1 MNLWKNKKT
10 RAWLITTAAVFAL
23 GLTVNLV
30 ATVTPLST
38 VLKTVLGPDRAITKD
53 GEALYTKTTATKAE
67 AKEKGNALN
76 QELCDEG
83 IVLLKNENGALPLPA
98 GAKISVFGKNSANV
112 VMSNSGSGGGA
123 ATDAV
128 SFEDALK
135 NSGFTVNNKL
145 FDFYKSSASGS
156 GRTENPGMDSGGG
169 DLSTGET
176 PISSYTTDI
185 TSSYSSFNDAA
196 IIVFT
201 RIAGE
206 GFDLPMTMQYNNER
220 HYLQLDDNETALIKH
235 VCEQNFKHVIIYLN
249 SNNPMEVGFLDDPT
263 HYAYNAKIDG
273 CIWAGGL
280 GSVGQNSLGRVLKG
294 EVNPSGHLID
304 TYPRNFKDDPVWQN
318 FGNNRIGGNKP
329 GDNYTEGG
337 YASKYYFVDYE
348 EGIYV
353 GYRYWE
359 TRYKDEANPDTWYKD
374 HVIFPFGYGLSY
386 TTFSQ
391 EIVNT
396 SELNSKSVKDASIT
410 VKVKVKNTGEVAGK
424 DVIQVYANL
433 PYTVGG
439 IEKSSKVL
447 IGFGKTDLLQPNQ
460 EKEFDIE
467 INPYYLASYDFDD
480 KNQNGFKGFEL
491 ESGNYSFSIGKN
503 VHDIIQTVEIQPL
516 AAGESIKFEKDPV
529 TGKAVKNLF
538 DDASIHLSEQLSRSN
553 WNSTFPKTPT
563 EDDKDIWYWEDEKGI
578 LIGDLNQDKHSG
590 NPLETTPATTM
601 PTLDTVTKKVQY
613 EEEVDGEKV
622 TKERAMIL
630 RDMRGKDYDN
640 ADWQDL
646 LNQMSFAEL
655 EALNYNAAFQT
666 NKADSIKK
674 PETSETDGPSGL
686 VNFMDTNTFYGTAKY
701 CNETVIAATWNRDLA
716 LAFGES
722 VGEEGLWGDSEG
734 KGKGLVYSGWYA
746 PGANIHRGQFGGR
759 VAEYFSEDPFLSG
772 KMAAAVVEGA
782 LKKGVYTYMKH
793 FALNEQETH
802 RGGVNVWCNEQAI
815 REIYLRPFEM
825 AVKEAKATGIM
836 SSFNKIGTK
845 WTGGDYRLL
854 TSVLR
859 EEWGFKGS
867 VICDFSTGQAHMD
880 AKQMAYAGG
889 DLNLDSMVTKWADS
903 KNASDVTVLRENAHH
918 ILYTIANSCVFNAE
932 IIGYNLPIWWI
943 VMFSIDGAIAVAL
956 AAWGIIVILMEKKK
970 QN

>member
-1 MNLWKNKKT
+1 MDLWKNKKS
-10 RAWLITTAAVFAL
+10 RAWLITTAAIFAV

-38 VLKTVLGPDRAITKD
+38 VLKTVLGPDRAITKE
-53 GEALYTKTTATKAE
+53 GESLYEKTSASKAE

-76 QELCDEG
+76 ESICEEG
-83 IVLLKNENGALPLPA
+83 IVLLKNENKALPLPE

-112 VMSNSGSGGGA
+112 VLSNSGSGGGKA
-123 ATDAV
+123 EDAV
-128 SFEDALK
+128 SLEAALK
-135 NSGFTVNNKL
+135 NSGFNVNDKL
-145 FDFYKSSASGS
+145 FRFYESSASGE
-156 GRTENPGMDSGGG
+156 GRTENPGMDSGGA
-169 DLSTGET
+169 DLKTGET
-176 PISSYTTDI
+176 PISSYSSDI
-185 TSSYSSFNDAA
+185 TSSYGNYNDAA
-196 IIVFT
+196 VIVFS

-206 GFDLPMTMQYNNER
+206 GFDLPMTMEYNKDR
-220 HYLQLDDNETALIKH
+220 HYLQLDENETALIKH

-249 SNNPMEVGFLDDPT
+249 TNNPMEVGFLDDPQ
-263 HYAYNAKIDG
+263 HYAYNAKIDA

-280 GSVGQNSLGRVLKG
+280 GSVGSNALGKVLKG
-294 EVNPSGHLID
+294 EVSPSGRLVD
-304 TYPRNFKDDPVWQN
+304 TYPRDFKQDPVWQN
-318 FGNNRIGGNKP
+318 FGNNRVAGTKS
-329 GDNYTEGG
+329 GDNYTEGNF
-337 YASKYYFVDYE
+337 ASKYYFVDYE

-359 TRYKDEANPDTWYKD
+359 TRGETEGEAWYKN
-374 HVIFPFGYGLSY
+374 HVIYPFGYGLSY
-386 TTFSQ
+386 TSFSQ

-396 SELNSKSVKDASIT
+396 SALNNA
-410 VKVKVKNTGEVAGK
+410 KVSDEKIDVVVRVKNTGAVAGK
-424 DVIQVYANL
+424 EVIQIYANL
-433 PYTVGG
+433 PYHANS

-447 IGFGKTDLLQPNQ
+447 VGFGKSDLLQPNQ
-460 EKEFDIE
+460 EKEYTIS

-480 KNQNGFKGFEL
+480 KDHDGFKGFEL
-491 ESGNYSFSIGKN
+491 EEGNYSLSLGKD
-503 VHDIIQTVEIQPL
+503 VHDILQTVEIQPL
-516 AAGESIKFEKDPV
+516 QDTIQFTKDPV
-529 TGKAVKNLF
+529 TGKVVENRY
-538 DDASIHLSEQLSRSN
+538 DDATLHLSTQLSRSN
-553 WNSTFPKTPT
+553 WNDTFPTTPT
-563 EDDKDIWYWEDEKGI
+563 ADDKDLWYWEDEGYMI
-578 LIGDLNQDKHSG
+578 ADMNDNRDSG
-590 NPLETTPATTM
+590 NPLETNPATTM
-601 PTLDTVTKKVQY
+601 PVTNTVTKTVKY
-613 EEEVDGEKV
+613 TEKDSEGKDV
-622 TKERAMIL
+622 EKERAMVL
-630 RDMRGKDYDN
+630 RDMVGKPYDHE
-640 ADWQDL
+640 DWNDL
-646 LNQMSFAEL
+646 LNEMTFQEL
-655 EALNYNAAFQT
+655 EALNYNAAFRT

-854 TSVLR
+854 TNILR
-859 EEWGFKGS
+859 EEWGFKGT
-867 VICDFSTGQAHMD
+867 VICDFSTGQTHMD

-889 DLNLDSMVTKWADS
+889 DLNLDSLETKWAKAD
-903 KNASDVTVLRENAHH
+903 NASDVTVLRENAHH
-918 ILYTIANSCVFNAE
+918 ILYTVANSCVFNAE
-932 IIGYNLPIWWI
+932 ILGYKLPIWWI
-943 VMFSIDGAIAVAL
+943 VMFWVDGAIAAAL
-956 AAWGIIVILMEKKK
+956 AAWGIIVILLEKKK